1 MVPDKYPRQ
10 EEGKW
15 MKKWKSARR
24 PETSD
29 RTQYH
34 IGLRPED
41 ITSSVLLPGDPAR
54 ATLISKL
61 WDSAKQ
67 MANKRSYVTYTGLYK
82 KTPIT
87 TTSTGIGCPA
97 TAIAIEE
104 LASIGARTLI
114 RVGSS
119 GAIQENISCGD
130 LIITTGAVRYDGTS
144 SQYVNP
150 QYPASANHQVIL
162 ALIEAAESFGY
173 PYHVGIT
180 CSTDSFF
187 TGQGRPGFNNY
198 WQSQM
203 DNLIPDLKA
212 AQVLNFEMECS
223 ILLTLSNLFR
233 LRGGA
238 VCTVF
243 ANRVTDEFA
252 VLGET
257 EASKTACEAV
267 KILAEWDA
275 LSAKKNKQTWF
286 PSLGT
291 GQK

>member
-1 MVPDKYPRQ
+1 
-10 EEGKW
+10 
-15 MKKWKSARR
+15 MKKWKSASR

-34 IGLRPED
+34 IGLKPGD
-41 ITSSVLLPGDPAR
+41 IASSVLLPGDPAR

-61 WDSAKQ
+61 WKSAKK
-67 MANKRSYVTYTGLYK
+67 MADKRSYLTYTGVYK

-104 LASIGARTLI
+104 LASIGAKTLV
-114 RVGSS
+114 RVGST
-119 GAIQENISCGD
+119 GAIQEGINCGD

-150 QYPASANHQVIL
+150 QYPAFANHQVIL

-173 PYHVGIT
+173 QYHVGIT

-187 TGQGRPGFNNY
+187 TGQGRPGFNDY
-198 WQSQM
+198 WQSYM
-203 DNLIPDLKA
+203 DNIVPDLRA
-212 AQVLNFEMECS
+212 ARVLNFEMECS
-223 ILLTLSNLFR
+223 TLLTLSNLFG
-233 LRGGA
+233 LRAGA
-238 VCTVF
+238 VCAVF
-243 ANRVTDEFA
+243 ANRVNDEFA
-252 VLGET
+252 ALGEI
-257 EASKTACEAV
+257 EASKTACEAA

-275 LSAKKNKQTWF
+275 QLAETNKQTWY

-291 GQK
+291 KTK